1 MNRKEMYAVLDTL
14 VKKITEAAAGRSE
27 LTAFDCYHSI
37 ARSFVLPVSK
47 ETAGDMVSKLIR
59 AQKLTAILYNEIDPA
74 YKELYF
80 DKVCRFCSQFCS
92 FMAAHSIERRHGKL
106 LEILKVMEST
116 LQEMALL
123 CCQEWTKGQSCS
135 ILLLG
140 CLHQLYDM
148 MVQLAVS

>member
-47 ETAGDMVSKLIR
+47 ETAGDMFSKLLR
-59 AQKLTAILYNEIDPA
+59 AQKLTAVLYSEIDPA
-74 YKELYF
+74 YKDLYF

-92 FMAAHSIERRHGKL
+92 FMAAHSMDRRHSKL
-106 LEILKVMEST
+106 LEILKVMETT
-116 LQEMALL
+116 LQELVLL
-123 CCQEWTKGQSCS
+123 CCQDWKKGQSCG
-135 ILLLG
+135 IMLLG

-148 MVQLAVS
+148 LVQLAVS